1 MNEMHH
7 EPTSAAPHT
16 DTNTTDADTTDTTG
30 TADTVCPG
38 TGTTDDHGTGPALQL
53 TLDLP
58 EVESRDDG
66 TIDLQRFR
74 LDEHTREL
82 GRRQVALIKAQLAER
97 AAQRS
102 AA

>member
-7 EPTSAAPHT
+7 EPTDVPTITSTPANPAITAQPS
-16 DTNTTDADTTDTTG
+16 DLQMADL
-30 TADTVCPG
+30 PI
-38 TGTTDDHGTGPALQL
+38 QL

-58 EVESRDDG
+58 EVAAVDPDEG
-66 TIDLQRFR
+66 AIDLSRFR

-97 AAQRS
+97 AAQR

>member
-7 EPTSAAPHT
+7 EPAHT
-16 DTNTTDADTTDTTG
+16 PASTEPTTDPSTSLP
-30 TADTVCPG
+30 V
-38 TGTTDDHGTGPALQL
+38 QL

-58 EVESRDDG
+58 EVETDDDG

-97 AAQRS
+97 AAQRT

>member
-7 EPTSAAPHT
+7 EPTPAAPLT
-16 DTNTTDADTTDTTG
+16 ATSTTDAGTTDAGATDAG
-30 TADTVCPG
+30 T
-38 TGTTDDHGTGPALQL
+38 TGTTDDHGTGLAVQL

-58 EVESRDDG
+58 EVETRHDG

>member
-7 EPTSAAPHT
+7 EPTPAAPLTVT
-16 DTNTTDADTTDTTG
+16 DTTDAGTTDAG
-30 TADTVCPG
+30 A
-38 TGTTDDHGTGPALQL
+38 TGTTDDHGTGPAVQL

-58 EVESRDDG
+58 EVETRDDG

>member
-7 EPTSAAPHT
+7 EPTPAAPLTVT
-16 DTNTTDADTTDTTG
+16 DTTDAGTTG
-30 TADTVCPG
+30 TPDTVTPD
-38 TGTTDDHGTGPALQL
+38 TGTTDDHGTGAAVQL

-58 EVESRDDG
+58 EVETRDDG